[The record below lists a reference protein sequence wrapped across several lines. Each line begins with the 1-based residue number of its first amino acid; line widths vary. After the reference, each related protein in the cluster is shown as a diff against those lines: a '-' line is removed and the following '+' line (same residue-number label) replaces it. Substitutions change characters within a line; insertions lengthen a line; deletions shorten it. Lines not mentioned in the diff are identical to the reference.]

1 MPSVSEVQDSIIAY
15 LNNDTRI
22 PNVWEEVVPAGVEL
36 PREQDVF
43 LPYVLISFG
52 GQAPVRQD
60 QQGIV
65 SSALDL
71 KWTSVGIECIGQY
84 PKHKRDLAGVVRE
97 LLEGYVPGPGWGQ
110 LREQLSDSYTVK
122 VPDFSLWPVR
132 FATGITYNVQDNAIT
147 SN

>member
-1 MPSVSEVQDSIIAY
+1 MATVSEVQDSILEY
-15 LNNDTRI
+15 LRADTRI
-22 PNVWEEVVPAGVEL
+22 PNVWEEIVPAGVEV
-36 PREQDVF
+36 PKENDVF
-43 LPYVLISFG
+43 LPYVLVSFG

-60 QQGIV
+60 QQGIC

-84 PKHKRDLAGVVRE
+84 PKHKRDLAGVIRE
-97 LLEGYVPGPGWGQ
+97 KLEGYIPGIGWGQ

-132 FATGITYNVQDNAIT
+132 FATGIVFNTHDNAAT